1 MLQLSRKEKEACCF
15 DIRKF
20 GTLGSAME
28 ISSSHTQTLFYFYHM
43 NSFIHHPSPAFVIL
57 LFAVPSQQPQQQFQ
71 PAQSFHPQPPLQATT
86 NLQQNGGGN
95 GSNDTT
101 MLMNQL
107 LASLMQ
113 QPQSGNQV
121 VMASQPL
128 SSGRNNNGFSSS
140 FPLQQQQQPQQHEGK
155 NTAKRSRQKRK
166 TAILAHNDSVFFAWN
181 LGGQSGHILLAD
193 CACLNLFFRVLQMST
208 VTNVDLHAL
217 LASLAPLLAAGN
229 ASSQQQPQQGASAAA
244 AASTNASFASSS
256 VATNNTDRATTIPP
270 SATYDYMHNIDDPG
284 PHGKLLLGFQL
295 LQYIYIYIYIYIG
308 VLNLYQTFP

>member
-43 NSFIHHPSPAFVIL
+43 NSSIHHPSPAFVIL

-113 QPQSGNQV
+113 QPQSGSQV

-128 SSGRNNNGFSSS
+128 SSGSNNNGFSSS

-166 TAILAHNDSVFFAWN
+166 TAILAYHDSVFFAWN

-193 CACLNLFFRVLQMST
+193 CACLNLFFSCFA
-208 VTNVDLHAL
+208 NVYSYQRR
-217 LASLAPLLAAGN
+217 LACPL
-229 ASSQQQPQQGASAAA
+229 
-244 AASTNASFASSS
+244 
-256 VATNNTDRATTIPP
+256 
-270 SATYDYMHNIDDPG
+270 
-284 PHGKLLLGFQL
+284 GKLGTLACSRQRVVAATAATRRCCCCCCFHQCFLCILFCGHQ
-295 LQYIYIYIYIYIG
+295 QYRQG
-308 VLNLYQTFP
+308 NDHPP